1 MLGAC
6 LTNFLTLATACFTFS
21 LAPSDCQGVYLSG
34 GSHMKAFHT
43 HLPRCSQHFLRQF
56 FLPLFLLLALA
67 GCSQDDSKKNTPPPA
82 PVRVESVTRA
92 DVPRLLHAVGNVR
105 ASSSVGVKPRVTGE
119 IQQVH
124 FIEGQDVREG
134 DPLITIDPRP
144 FEAAL
149 REKKGQ
155 LAKSQAQLAK
165 AIDDMNRY
173 GKLVGSGYVSRDAY
187 EKTATEAA
195 ALRATVQSD
204 KASVESAALDLSYC
218 TVVAPISGRVGALS
232 VDKGNMVKAADA
244 TIIVSIDTLSP
255 IYVGFSVPEA
265 HLSVIMEQMAQ
276 SRVPVSATPAGGKP
290 ETGLLTLVDN
300 TVDTRTGTI
309 RLRATFAN
317 AQRRL
322 WPGQF
327 VQVELPLGVAAQ
339 ALTVPTRAVQS
350 GREESYVYV
359 VDKDSR
365 ASYRKVRPLFEH
377 SDRTVLDGEIAEGDR
392 IVVDGQVRLAPG
404 LLVNILE

>member
-1 MLGAC
+1 MLGAW
-6 LTNFLTLATACFTFS
+6 LTIFLTAGTPCFIFFTCAQRPDVGYFT
-21 LAPSDCQGVYLSG
+21 LTGNA
-34 GSHMKAFHT
+34 MKPA
-43 HLPRCSQHFLRQF
+43 LNP
-56 FLPLFLLLALA
+56 LPLLLLFFLLALGA
-67 GCSQDDSKKNTPPPA
+67 CSQDDSKKNAVPPA
-82 PVRVESVTRA
+82 PVRVEAVTRA
-92 DVPRLLHAVGNVR
+92 DVPRQLHAVGNVR
-105 ASSSVGVKPRVTGE
+105 ASASVGVKPRVTGE

-124 FIEGQDVREG
+124 FTEGQDVREG

-165 AIDDMNRY
+165 AQDDMSRY
-173 GKLVGSGYVSRDAY
+173 GKLVGGGYVSRDAY
-187 EKTATEAA
+187 EKTATDAA

-204 KASVESAALDLSYC
+204 KAAVESAALDLSYC
-218 TVVAPISGRVGALS
+218 TVVAPISGRVGALN
-232 VDKGNMVKAADA
+232 VDKGNMVKSADA
-244 TIIVSIDTLSP
+244 TVIVSIDTLSP
-255 IYVGFSVPEA
+255 IYVGFSVPEV
-265 HLSVIMEQMAQ
+265 HLPVIIEQMA
-276 SRVPVSATPAGGKP
+276 RATVPVSATPAGGAAEK
-290 ETGLLTLVDN
+290 GFLTLVDN

-309 RLRATFAN
+309 RLRATFEN
-317 AQRRL
+317 SQRRL

-327 VQVELPLGVAAQ
+327 VQVELPLGMAAG

-365 ASYRKVRPLFEH
+365 ASYRKVRPLFEYADH
-377 SDRTVLDGEIAEGDR
+377 TVVDGEVAEGDK

-404 LLVNILE
+404 LMVKIMD

>member
-1 MLGAC
+1 MKP
-6 LTNFLTLATACFTFS
+6 S
-21 LAPSDCQGVYLSG
+21 LNP
-34 GSHMKAFHT
+34 
-43 HLPRCSQHFLRQF
+43 LPI
-56 FLPLFLLLALA
+56 LPLLLLLGLTA
-67 GCSQDDSKKNTPPPA
+67 CSQDDGKKNAVPPA
-82 PVRVESVTRA
+82 PVRVEAVSRA

-105 ASSSVGVKPRVTGE
+105 ASASVGVKPRVTGE

-124 FIEGQDVREG
+124 FTEGQDVQAG

-165 AIDDMNRY
+165 ALDDTNRY
-173 GKLVGSGYVSRDAY
+173 GKLVGNGYVSRDAY
-187 EKTATEAA
+187 EKTVTDAA

-218 TVVAPISGRVGALS
+218 TVTAPISGRVGALN
-232 VDKGNMVKAADA
+232 VDKGNMVKSADS
-244 TIIVSIDTLSP
+244 TVIVSIDTLSP
-255 IYVGFSVPEA
+255 IYVGFSVPEV
-265 HLSVIMEQMAQ
+265 HLPIIIEQMKQ
-276 SRVPVSATPAGGKP
+276 DKVSVAATPAGSTP
-290 ETGLLTLVDN
+290 EKGLLTLVDN

-309 RLRATFAN
+309 RLRATFEN
-317 AQRRL
+317 SHRRL

-327 VQVELPLGVAAQ
+327 VQVELPLGMAAR
-339 ALTVPTRAVQS
+339 ALTIATRAVQS

-359 VDKDSR
+359 VDNDNR
-365 ASYRKVRPLFEH
+365 ASYRKVRPLFEYN
-377 SDRTVLDGEIAEGDR
+377 DRTVVDGEVAEGDR

-404 LLVNILE
+404 LMVKIMD

>member
-1 MLGAC
+1 MKVLQPP
-6 LTNFLTLATACFTFS
+6 LSRISQPFLL
-21 LAPSDCQGVYLSG
+21 LL
-34 GSHMKAFHT
+34 
-43 HLPRCSQHFLRQF
+43 
-56 FLPLFLLLALA
+56 LLLALT

-82 PVRVESVTRA
+82 PVRVESVARA

-124 FIEGQDVREG
+124 FTEGQDVREG

-144 FEAAL
+144 FEATL

-165 AIDDMNRY
+165 ALDDMNRY

-244 TIIVSIDTLSP
+244 TVIVSIDTLSP
-255 IYVGFSVPEA
+255 IYVGFSVPEV
-265 HLSVIMEQMAQ
+265 HLPVIMEQMAQ
-276 SRVPVSATPAGGKP
+276 TSVQVAATPAGGKP

-327 VQVELPLGVAAQ
+327 VQIELPLGLAAK
-339 ALTVPTRAVQS
+339 ALTVPTKAVQS

-377 SDRTVLDGEIAEGDR
+377 GDRTVLDGEIAEGDR

-404 LLVNILE
+404 LLVKILE

>member
-1 MLGAC
+1 MPHGSMCTQRMCGFVIFFVGSLMNVFQSPLPHVWLRLVRQLRAHII
-6 LTNFLTLATACFTFS
+6 LT
-21 LAPSDCQGVYLSG
+21 P
-34 GSHMKAFHT
+34 
-43 HLPRCSQHFLRQF
+43 LP
-56 FLPLFLLLALA
+56 LLLALLA
-67 GCSQDDSKKNTPPPA
+67 LTGCSQDDSKKNTPPPA

-124 FIEGQDVREG
+124 FTEGQDVREG

-244 TIIVSIDTLSP
+244 TVIVNIDTLSP

-265 HLSVIMEQMAQ
+265 HLSVIMEQMTQ
-276 SRVPVSATPAGGKP
+276 SSVQVVATPAGGKS
-290 ETGLLTLVDN
+290 ETGQLTLVDN

-327 VQVELPLGVAAQ
+327 VQIELPLGIAAK

-377 SDRTVLDGEIAEGDR
+377 GDRTVLDGEIAEGDH

-404 LLVNILE
+404 LLVKIME

>member
-1 MLGAC
+1 MLHFFCCAQRPDVGYFI
-6 LTNFLTLATACFTFS
+6 LMGNT
-21 LAPSDCQGVYLSG
+21 
-34 GSHMKAFHT
+34 MKPV
-43 HLPRCSQHFLRQF
+43 LNPRPL
-56 FLPLFLLLALA
+56 LLLFLLLALGA
-67 GCSQDDSKKNTPPPA
+67 CSQDDSKKNAVPSA
-82 PVRVESVTRA
+82 PVRVEAVARA

-105 ASSSVGVKPRVTGE
+105 ASASVGVKPRVTGE

-124 FIEGQDVREG
+124 FTEGQDVREG
-134 DPLITIDPRP
+134 DPLITIDPRL

-165 AIDDMNRY
+165 AQDDMNRY
-173 GKLVGSGYVSRDAY
+173 GKLVGGGYVSRDAY
-187 EKTATEAA
+187 EKTATDAA

-204 KASVESAALDLSYC
+204 KAAVESAVLDLSYC
-218 TVVAPISGRVGALS
+218 TVVAPISGRVGALN
-232 VDKGNMVKAADA
+232 VDKGNMVKSADA
-244 TIIVSIDTLSP
+244 TVIVSIDTLSP

-265 HLSVIMEQMAQ
+265 HLPVIIEQRAQ
-276 SRVPVSATPAGGKP
+276 TTVPVSATPAGSASEK
-290 ETGLLTLVDN
+290 GLLTLVDN

-309 RLRATFAN
+309 RLRATFEN
-317 AQRRL
+317 SQRRL

-327 VQVELPLGVAAQ
+327 VQVELPLGMAAG

-365 ASYRKVRPLFEH
+365 ASYRKVRPLFEYA
-377 SDRTVLDGEIAEGDR
+377 DRTVVDGAVAEGDK

-404 LLVNILE
+404 LMVKIMD

>member
-105 ASSSVGVKPRVTGE
+105 ASSSVGVQPRVTGE

-124 FIEGQDVREG
+124 FTEGQDVREG

-244 TIIVSIDTLSP
+244 TVIVNIDTLSP
-255 IYVGFSVPEA
+255 NYVGFSVPEV
-265 HLSVIMEQMAQ
+265 HLPVIMEQMAQ
-276 SRVPVSATPAGGKP
+276 TSVQVAATPAGGKP

-327 VQVELPLGVAAQ
+327 VQIELPLGIFGMALAVAALPSFSV
-339 ALTVPTRAVQS
+339 LT
-350 GREESYVYV
+350 
-359 VDKDSR
+359 
-365 ASYRKVRPLFEH
+365 
-377 SDRTVLDGEIAEGDR
+377 
-392 IVVDGQVRLAPG
+392 APG
-404 LLVNILE
+404 GVKSVEDNVVVAPTTENCRMLFQLMEATRK

>member
-1 MLGAC
+1 MKP
-6 LTNFLTLATACFTFS
+6 S
-21 LAPSDCQGVYLSG
+21 LNP
-34 GSHMKAFHT
+34 
-43 HLPRCSQHFLRQF
+43 LPI
-56 FLPLFLLLALA
+56 LPLLLLLGLA
-67 GCSQDDSKKNTPPPA
+67 ACSQDDGKKNAVPPA
-82 PVRVESVTRA
+82 PVRVEAVSRA

-105 ASSSVGVKPRVTGE
+105 ASASVGVKPRVTGE

-124 FIEGQDVREG
+124 FTEGQDVQAG

-165 AIDDMNRY
+165 ALDDTNRY
-173 GKLVGSGYVSRDAY
+173 GKLVGNGYVSRDAY
-187 EKTATEAA
+187 EKTVTDAA

-218 TVVAPISGRVGALS
+218 TVTAPISGRVGALS
-232 VDKGNMVKAADA
+232 VDKGNMVKSADS
-244 TIIVSIDTLSP
+244 TVIVSIDTLSP
-255 IYVGFSVPEA
+255 IYVGFSVPEV
-265 HLSVIMEQMAQ
+265 HLPIIIEQMKQ
-276 SRVPVSATPAGGKP
+276 DKVSVAATPAGSTP
-290 ETGLLTLVDN
+290 EKGLLTLVDN

-309 RLRATFAN
+309 RLRATFEN
-317 AQRRL
+317 SHRRL

-327 VQVELPLGVAAQ
+327 VQVELPLGMAAR
-339 ALTVPTRAVQS
+339 ALTIATRAVQS

-359 VDKDSR
+359 VDNDNR
-365 ASYRKVRPLFEH
+365 ASYRKIRPLFEYN
-377 SDRTVLDGEIAEGDR
+377 DRTVVDGEVAEGDR

-404 LLVNILE
+404 LMVKIMD

>member
-1 MLGAC
+1 
-6 LTNFLTLATACFTFS
+6 
-21 LAPSDCQGVYLSG
+21 
-34 GSHMKAFHT
+34 MKAFHT
-43 HLPRCSQHFLRQF
+43 HLPRCSQHFLRQL
-56 FLPLFLLLALA
+56 FLPLFLLFSLA

-82 PVRVESVTRA
+82 PVRVESVSRA

-124 FIEGQDVREG
+124 FTEGQDVREG

-165 AIDDMNRY
+165 ALDDMNRY

-218 TVVAPISGRVGALS
+218 TVVAPISGRVGA
-232 VDKGNMVKAADA
+232 ADA
-244 TIIVSIDTLSP
+244 TVIVNIDTLSP
-255 IYVGFSVPEA
+255 IYVGFSVPEV
-265 HLSVIMEQMAQ
+265 HLPVIMEQMAQ
-276 SRVPVSATPAGGKP
+276 TSVQVAATPAGGKP

-327 VQVELPLGVAAQ
+327 VQIELPLGIATR

-350 GREESYVYV
+350 GREESYVYII
-359 VDKDSR
+359 DKDSR
-365 ASYRKVRPLFEH
+365 ASYRKVRPLLEH
-377 SDRTVLDGEIAEGDR
+377 GDRTVLDGEIAEGDR

-404 LLVNILE
+404 LLVKILE